1 MGPSQSSVLSL
12 KGKRIDMLPAVFTD
26 SPREGCEAPGASVKR
41 SMGRGSALAVLLTC
55 QGT

>member
-26 SPREGCEAPGASVKR
+26 SPREGCEAGASVKR